1 MTNAIERAGLLPL
14 MAAVLLSGCPKGG
27 QITDTFVA
35 LGPGDVD
42 MLWILDASGSMAD
55 AQGQL
60 SQNFHSFVE
69 GLPETSN
76 TQMAITTTQAWPCNS
91 YLASAGQCTD
101 DVGTAGRIRRVGNQV
116 ALMDPSD
123 EFDQKQFQQL
133 AHVGIYGDGFER
145 PLQTALMA
153 MCEALD
159 LPQTTDFVEG
169 TDSLRED
176 FPFGCTGEEWD
187 TSHEHYEACH
197 CLPLEMN
204 LSDDDGNEWTETLH
218 NANLGLLRGDNPL
231 HVVVLTDE
239 GDQTHKMTNVGL
251 ETCSDMVGDEL
262 CSCQLADMLRL
273 LHSIV
278 GELRI
283 SAIGPGQGRTAPEDE
298 QYYCNPM
305 GSTVCSIDFLMDS
318 ADATSGLYHPI
329 LEAVDG
335 DQDQCVDAE
344 LAPAL
349 ADLVLSH
356 PSVEWYQLTGLPDPT
371 TIEVKREG
379 IEIPENAEGTSCS
392 GAELGSGGWS
402 YIKEKRA
409 VSLVGDCTAYAGQLI
424 EVSYET
430 TGPLIFM

>member
-1 MTNAIERAGLLPL
+1 
-14 MAAVLLSGCPKGG
+14 
-27 QITDTFVA
+27 
-35 LGPGDVD
+35 
-42 MLWILDASGSMAD
+42 
-55 AQGQL
+55 
-60 SQNFHSFVE
+60 
-69 GLPETSN
+69 
-76 TQMAITTTQAWPCNS
+76 
-91 YLASAGQCTD
+91 
-101 DVGTAGRIRRVGNQV
+101 
-116 ALMDPSD
+116 
-123 EFDQKQFQQL
+123 
-133 AHVGIYGDGFER
+133 
-145 PLQTALMA
+145 
-153 MCEALD
+153 
-159 LPQTTDFVEG
+159 
-169 TDSLRED
+169 
-176 FPFGCTGEEWD
+176 
-187 TSHEHYEACH
+187 
-197 CLPLEMN
+197 
-204 LSDDDGNEWTETLH
+204 
-218 NANLGLLRGDNPL
+218 
-231 HVVVLTDE
+231 
-239 GDQTHKMTNVGL
+239 
-251 ETCSDMVGDEL
+251 
-262 CSCQLADMLRL
+262 MLRL